1 MAYKEELEQIQ
12 EEIETKT
19 AEKIRLEEKKK
30 QLESQKSEI
39 IEDLASEGLTA
50 DKLNAEIKALEEE
63 IKTEIS
69 KCQEVLA

>member
-39 IEDLASEGLTA
+39 IED
-50 DKLNAEIKALEEE
+50 
-63 IKTEIS
+63 
-69 KCQEVLA
+69 

>member
-12 EEIETKT
+12 EEMETKT